1 MSYRSLK
8 RVLGETNLER
18 KCRLLFGICLF
29 LLLTA
34 SFWWYGSQTEKLV
47 HMKNQATGR
56 NLVNTIMLQT
66 HWSKLETNP
75 AFREVYL
82 PWLTEQLGKVK
93 GRNYDFEF
101 ILPDRRG
108 NLRETDAKFKPQND
122 FEQELLKYYLQ
133 LEGPEEAQQPKEK
146 EASSAPSREQL
157 YAERFSEDG
166 RTYFYYQPIYADSSC
181 VTACH
186 QPLPLDIDAGV
197 PSDQLKALGNSTARR
212 KGDLM
217 AVIRISIPNEETLA
231 AMHWNRAILVT
242 TALVTMFLAMLASY
256 AIIRYVIV
264 KPLKHL
270 RDVSDAVS
278 RGNISMRAEIRTG
291 DEFEALAVA
300 FNRMLRHLV
309 STQEELRR
317 VNADLDAKVDALA
330 RANMQLYEMNRL
342 KSDFLAT
349 MSHELRTPL
358 NSILGFS
365 ELLAEVASLEEK
377 HRRYVQ
383 NIQKS
388 GRHLL
393 EMINDILDLAKIE
406 AGRMELRPTD
416 FNITQVVQAQC
427 DLARPLAEKKHL
439 DLRVHIP
446 ADLPPMFQDQA
457 RVQQILNNLLSN
469 AIKFTPEGGQITVS
483 IERQED
489 WLLMR
494 VADTGVGIAEEDQQI
509 IFEKF
514 RQGSTVMRSDS
525 LARDYSGTGLGL
537 SIVKEL
543 CRLMGGEVSVQS
555 QLGKGS
561 TFTVRLPWILPT
573 QPPKDQTLTDSLAQF
588 VRTSLELPE
597 EQTAGARSSNLQP
610 AATGASLDTPV
621 GHEEPLPK

>member
-18 KCRLLFGICLF
+18 KCRVLFGVCLF

-47 HMKNQATGR
+47 HATNQATGR
-56 NLVNTIMLQT
+56 NLVNTIMLQI
-66 HWSKLETNP
+66 HWSKLETDQK
-75 AFREVYL
+75 FRDVYL
-82 PWLTEQLGKVK
+82 PWLTQQLGKVK
-93 GRNYDFEF
+93 CREFKF
-101 ILPDRRG
+101 ILPERRG
-108 NLRETDAKFKPQND
+108 NLRETDAELKPENE
-122 FEQELLKYYLQ
+122 FEQELLRYYLQ
-133 LEGPEEAQQPKEK
+133 FEGPEEGPKEK
-146 EASSAPSREQL
+146 KEKEGLPRPSRDQL
-157 YAERFSEDG
+157 YAERFSEDK

-186 QPLPLDIDAGV
+186 QPLLLDIDAGV
-197 PSDQLKALGNSTARR
+197 ASDRSRLTALGKSTAQR

-217 AVIRISIPNEETLA
+217 AVIKIGIPNEETLA

-242 TALVTMFLAMLASY
+242 TALVTMFFAMLASY

-270 RDVSDAVS
+270 RDVSDAIS
-278 RGNISMRAEIRTG
+278 RGNITMRAEIRTG

-330 RANMQLYEMNRL
+330 RANMQLYELNRV

-365 ELLAEVASLEEK
+365 ELLSELPILEEK

-416 FNITQVVQAQC
+416 FSIVQVVQAQC

-439 DLRVHIP
+439 DLRVQIP

-494 VADTGVGIAEEDQQI
+494 VADTGIGIAEEDQQI

-514 RQGSTVMRSDS
+514 RQGSTVLRSDS
-525 LARDYSGTGLGL
+525 MAREYSGTGLGL

-561 TFTVRLPWILPT
+561 IFTVRLPWILPK
-573 QPPKDQTLTDSLAQF
+573 QPPKDQTLADSMFQF
-588 VRTSLELPE
+588 VRSGLEMSRDFT
-597 EQTAGARSSNLQP
+597 TAAASSNLQS
-610 AATGASLDTPV
+610 AAAETSSA
-621 GHEEPLPK
+621 LPPGD

>member
-18 KCRLLFGICLF
+18 KCRLLFGVCLF
-29 LLLTA
+29 LLIAA
-34 SFWWYGSQTEKLV
+34 SFWWYGNQTEKLV
-47 HMKNQATGR
+47 HAKNPATGR
-56 NLVNTIMLQT
+56 NLVDTIMIRT
-66 HWSKLETNP
+66 HWSKLETDPN
-75 AFREVYL
+75 FRAVYL

-93 GRNYDFEF
+93 YRQLKF
-101 ILPDRRG
+101 ILPERQG
-108 NLRETDAKFKPQND
+108 NLRETNAEFKPD
-122 FEQELLKYYLQ
+122 YEFEQELLKYYLQ
-133 LEGPEEAQQPKEK
+133 YEGPEEPGKDKSGKEESTRPK
-146 EASSAPSREQL
+146 RDQL

-166 RTYFYYQPIYADSSC
+166 KTYYYYQPIYADSSC

-197 PSDQLKALGNSTARR
+197 TSAGSTLSALGNSTARR

-217 AVIRISIPNEETLA
+217 AVIRIGIPNEETLA
-231 AMHWNRAILVT
+231 AMHWNRAILWT

-270 RDVSDAVS
+270 RDVSEAIS
-278 RGNISMRAEIRTG
+278 RGNITMRAEIRTG

-309 STQEELRR
+309 STQEELRQA
-317 VNADLDAKVDALA
+317 NANLDAKVDALA

-365 ELLAEVASLEEK
+365 ELLSELPALEEK
-377 HRRYVQ
+377 YRRYVQ

-406 AGRMELRPTD
+406 AGRMELRPAD
-416 FNITQVVQAQC
+416 FSIAQVVQSQC
-427 DLARPLAEKKHL
+427 DLARPLAEKKNL
-439 DLRVHIP
+439 DLQVHIP
-446 ADLPPMFQDQA
+446 ADLPPMFQEQA

-469 AIKFTPEGGQITVS
+469 AIKFTPEGGRITVS
-483 IERQED
+483 VERQED
-489 WLLMR
+489 WLVMR

-514 RQGSTVMRSDS
+514 RQGSTVLRSDS
-525 LARDYSGTGLGL
+525 MAREYSGTGLGL

-543 CRLMGGEVSVQS
+543 CRLMGGEVSVES

-561 TFTVRLPWILPT
+561 TFTVRLPWIM
-573 QPPKDQTLTDSLAQF
+573 PKPSRDSALAEGFQEF
-588 VRTSLELPE
+588 VRAGLEPRELPSRPDVPTPPE
-597 EQTAGARSSNLQP
+597 TAGAAASAEVPGRS
-610 AATGASLDTPV
+610 
-621 GHEEPLPK
+621 

>member
-8 RVLGETNLER
+8 RVLGETGLER

-29 LLLTA
+29 LLITA
-34 SFWWYGSQTEKLV
+34 SFWWYGNQTEKLV
-47 HMKNQATGR
+47 HAQNPATGR
-56 NLVNTIMLQT
+56 TLVDTIMFQR
-66 HWSKLETNP
+66 HWSKLETDP
-75 AFREVYL
+75 KFRDAYL
-82 PWLTEQLGKVK
+82 PWLTQELGKVK
-93 GRNYDFEF
+93 YEKPVF
-101 ILPDRRG
+101 ILPERPG
-108 NLRETDAKFKPQND
+108 NLRETNPD
-122 FEQELLKYYLQ
+122 FQPKDEFERELLKRFLVY
-133 LEGPEEAQQPKEK
+133 EGPEESPKDKKSK
-146 EASSAPSREQL
+146 EAPRREQL
-157 YAERFSEDG
+157 YEERFSEDG
-166 RTYFYYQPIYADSSC
+166 KTYYYYQPIYAESSC

-186 QPLPLDIDAGV
+186 QPLPLDIDGGV
-197 PSDQLKALGNSTARR
+197 PSAGPTLSALGNSTAQR

-217 AVIRISIPNEETLA
+217 AVIKIGIPNEETLA
-231 AMHWNRAILVT
+231 AMHWNRAILWAT
-242 TALVTMFLAMLASY
+242 GLVTVFLAMLASY

-270 RDVSDAVS
+270 RDVSEAIS
-278 RGNISMRAEIRTG
+278 RGNITMRAEIHTG

-309 STQEELRR
+309 STQEELRQ

-365 ELLAEVASLEEK
+365 ELLGELPHLEEK

-383 NIQKS
+383 NIQRS
-388 GRHLL
+388 GRQLL

-406 AGRMELRPTD
+406 AGRMEFHPTD
-416 FNITQVVQAQC
+416 FNIAQVVQAQC
-427 DLARPLAEKKHL
+427 DLARPLTEKKHL
-439 DLRVHIP
+439 DLQVVLP
-446 ADLPPMFQDQA
+446 PDLPPMHQDQT

-469 AIKFTPEGGQITVS
+469 AIKFTPEGGRITVS
-483 IERQED
+483 IDRQED
-489 WLLMR
+489 WLLMK

-514 RQGSTVMRSDS
+514 RQGSTVLRSDS
-525 LARDYSGTGLGL
+525 MAREYSGTGLGL

-543 CRLMGGEVSVQS
+543 CRLMGGEVSVES

-561 TFTVRLPWILPT
+561 TFTVRLPWVLEK
-573 QPPKDQTLTDSLAQF
+573 QPPRESALAEGFEQF
-588 VRTSLELPE
+588 ARAGLEL
-597 EQTAGARSSNLQP
+597 QRDFSNRRLVP
-610 AATGASLDTPV
+610 AAQGAGVANPNPSSGT
-621 GHEEPLPK
+621 